1 MGPDDLNIVIALQS
15 AKRIYIDTSPFIYLV
30 EKHRHYFTKVFRVF
44 ELIESTPL
52 QVVTSAITIT
62 ELIVQPLRS
71 GNTDLAQEYHDVL
84 VSNNQ
89 CSLVSVTKDIAIT
102 AGAIR
107 ARYAFRTPD
116 AIHAATAIKSGCD
129 TILTN
134 DRDFRRLQDINVLVL
149 DELEV

>member
-1 MGPDDLNIVIALQS
+1 MNISAALQS
-15 AKRIYIDTSPFIYLV
+15 ANRIYVDTSPFIYLV
-30 EKHRHYFTKVFRVF
+30 EKQKQSFTKMFRIF

-89 CSLVSVTKDIAIT
+89 CSLASVTKDVAIT

-107 ARYAFRTPD
+107 ARFAFRTPD